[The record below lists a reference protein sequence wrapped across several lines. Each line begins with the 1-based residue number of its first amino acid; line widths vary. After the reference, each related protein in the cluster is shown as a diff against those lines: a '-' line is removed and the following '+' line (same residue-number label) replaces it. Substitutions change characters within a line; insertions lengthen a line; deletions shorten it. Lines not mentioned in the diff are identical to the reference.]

1 MNEVELALAASARP
15 WVDSLHRFL
24 ADHGGARV
32 RTVLMGPDDAVTES
46 YDVLIIDDVCSFL
59 TPRLVEQVR
68 RHGRLVIGVF
78 DVRDGSDAKQRLLEC
93 GVDDV
98 VEDGASPEEF
108 VSLIRRVLELAPY
121 SPSPVAPSAHHS
133 SRGRVVVVG
142 APPGGCGA
150 TEVAVGLAQRSRAA
164 LVDADDVAPSL
175 AQRTGAPL
183 HPNLRTAIDIVHH
196 QSGPVKKAVVAVD
209 SFGLVP
215 GLVNGDDWAQLHS
228 GEVEAVIDEV
238 AMTSAVVVVNIG
250 SGLERP
256 HLGEGRFGLGR
267 GLVGRADAVVAV
279 GLPHPV
285 GLTRLIRWVNEAAV
299 LAPDTSLVIAVNRMS
314 RSAYQRGE
322 VEAELGRA
330 LPGRPVY
337 FLPEDKRV
345 SEAAWSGRPVSGG
358 PFRRSLRK
366 LAAEVGL

>member
-1 MNEVELALAASARP
+1 MAEVELALAASTRP

-32 RTVLMGPDDAVTES
+32 RTVLMGAEDALSES
-46 YDVLIIDDVCSFL
+46 YDALIIDDVCSFL

-68 RHGRLVIGVF
+68 RRGRLVVGVF
-78 DVRDGSDAKQRLLEC
+78 DSRDGADAKRRLLEC

-98 VEDGASPEEF
+98 VEDGASPDEF
-108 VSLIRRVLELAPY
+108 VAVVRRVLELAPPTAAPML
-121 SPSPVAPSAHHS
+121 PSVG
-133 SRGRVVVVG
+133 SRTGGRVVVVG

-150 TEVAVGLAQRSRAA
+150 TEVAVGLAISAHA
-164 LVDADDVAPSL
+164 MAVDADDVAPSL
-175 AQRTGAPL
+175 AQRVGAPL

-196 QSGPVKKAVVAVD
+196 QSGSVEDAVIETDSLRLVA
-209 SFGLVP
+209 
-215 GLVNGDDWAQLHS
+215 GLVNGDDWAQLHP

-238 AMTSAVVVVNIG
+238 VIENRAVVVNVG

-256 HLGEGRFGLGR
+256 QLGEGRFGLAR
-267 GLVGRADAVVAV
+267 GLVVKADAIIAV

-285 GLTRLIRWVNEAAV
+285 GLTRLVRWVLEAAD
-299 LAPDTSLVIAVNRMS
+299 LAPESPVIAAVNRIG
-314 RSAYQRGE
+314 RSPYQRTE
-322 VEAELGRA
+322 VATELARA
-330 LPGRPVY
+330 LPGVPVH

-345 SEAAWSGRPVSGG
+345 TEAAWAGTSVPSG
-358 PFRRSLRK
+358 PFRRSIRK